1 MFQFA
6 MIIHWITSGNAKDN
20 LTVLKYHVYF
30 HKEME
35 KLGVEGA
42 VAQVHHLDSKCQNL
56 HNLYAINVGA
66 QGTEETIRRGPS
78 APF

>member
-1 MFQFA
+1 
-6 MIIHWITSGNAKDN
+6 
-20 LTVLKYHVYF
+20 
-30 HKEME
+30 ME

-78 APF
+78 APL